1 MANSLLPL
9 MNQTT
14 ADLEMPDESPSAGV
28 GIIQGFQPGAC
39 LIMSIGLREWAN
51 A

>member
-1 MANSLLPL
+1 

-28 GIIQGFQPGAC
+28 GISLKLEAARKVRENLNFAPTHANFQ
-39 LIMSIGLREWAN
+39 
-51 A
+51 